1 MTSIKYP
8 LILRLVHWA
17 RALIVLSALTI
28 GTTMTWVADEQP
40 VKFEVLYPWHKQL
53 GVLALL
59 FALTQLVLRCFFKAP
74 PLPAALKPWERIA
87 AKAGHVGLQV
97 LMVVV
102 PVMGYCMSSSFEFS
116 DGVPFFGTMLPELLP
131 KSEVW
136 FERFQLLHKVLGYTL
151 LALVVSHIAGAL
163 KHRLFDRDPEADVLR
178 RML

>member
-1 MTSIKYP
+1 MPTIKYP
-8 LILRLVHWA
+8 LPLRLLHWA
-17 RALIVLSALTI
+17 RALVVLSALAI
-28 GTTMTWVADEQP
+28 GFTMTLLADELP
-40 VKFEVLYPWHKQL
+40 LKFETLYPWHKQL

-59 FALTQLVLRCFFKAP
+59 LAGIQLVLRGLFKAP
-74 PLPAALKPWERIA
+74 ALPDALKPWERVA
-87 AKAGHVGLQV
+87 AKAGHIGVYV

-131 KSEVW
+131 KSQVW
-136 FERFQLLHKVLGYTL
+136 FERFQLLHKVLAYVL
-151 LALVVSHIAGAL
+151 LALIVGHIAGAL